1 LIVDKIDCK
10 TFIEFS

>member
-1 LIVDKIDCK
+1 LIVDKIGWK